1 MSNVI
6 ELHEDY
12 IDMDADDYW
21 HSVRR
26 MNHAELLMELRR
38 QQSRSANLLAECLA
52 ELSHLRKVIDG
63 EAYDSR
69 GALSR

>member
-12 IDMDADDYW
+12 VDMAADDYW
-21 HSVRR
+21 KDVRR
-26 MNHAELLMELRR
+26 MNHAELVMELRR
-38 QQSRSANLLAECLA
+38 QHARSANLLAECLA

-63 EAYDSR
+63 DAYER
-69 GALSR
+69 RIPLS